1 MQYFSFLLLT
11 SDFEEI
17 KKRNITRNHVLE
29 GIWLEE
35 ETINSQREVLIS
47 FTENIIGK
55 LSDNKIVTKIIDT
68 TNIPKEELLSQF
80 LSFASNINTEILNR
94 KVR

>member
-11 SDFEEI
+11 ADFEEI

-55 LSDNKIVTKIIDT
+55 LSNKIVTKIIDT

>member
-1 MQYFSFLLLT
+1 MQYFSFLLLIA
-11 SDFEEI
+11 DFEEI